1 MSRRKVTIPDIA
13 VAAGVSK
20 STVSLALQ
28 DSAKL
33 RPETR
38 KKVQRVAKRLGYVY
52 NRAAANLRRQSSDI
66 IAMVINDLTNPFF
79 AELAVGIERA
89 LTDAGYVVLLA
100 NTSEDLA
107 RQEKVIATF
116 GEQGA
121 AGLIL
126 CPAYETPP
134 GLAED
139 LSARGMALVTVM
151 RSIEGV
157 PCDFVAPDNP
167 AGTRAATDHLLGQGL
182 RRLAFLGGRE
192 GTQIYNERLAGF
204 LDAHQAA
211 GLPGRRALARGCEL
225 SRAAASRVT
234 EALMAGSAPPEGIV
248 CYSDVVAFGVYVG
261 LDRMGLKA
269 GRDVA
274 VTGFDDVNAAGEVN
288 PALTSVRVFTG
299 KLGALAAETLLRR
312 LADPESPA
320 ATNLIQPELIVRDS
334 STPLPRTAG

>member
-1 MSRRKVTIPDIA
+1 VVEAGVFMSRRKVTIPDIA

-38 KKVQRVAKRLGYVY
+38 RKVQRVAKGLGYVY

-107 RQEKVIATF
+107 RQDGYVVLLANTSEDLARQEKVIATF

-126 CPAYETPP
+126 CPAYETPAT
-134 GLAED
+134 LAED

-151 RSIEGV
+151 RPIDGA
-157 PCDFVAPDNP
+157 PRDFVAPDNP
-167 AGTRAATDHLLGQGL
+167 AGTRAATDHLLSQGL

-192 GTQIYNERLAGF
+192 GTRIYNERLAGF
-204 LDAHQAA
+204 LEAHQAL
-211 GLPGRRALARGCEL
+211 GLPVRQALVRGCEL
-225 SRAAASRVT
+225 SRAAASG
-234 EALMAGSAPPEGIV
+234 AASSAARPPPG
-248 CYSDVVAFGVYVG
+248 
-261 LDRMGLKA
+261 
-269 GRDVA
+269 
-274 VTGFDDVNAAGEVN
+274 
-288 PALTSVRVFTG
+288 
-299 KLGALAAETLLRR
+299 
-312 LADPESPA
+312 
-320 ATNLIQPELIVRDS
+320 
-334 STPLPRTAG
+334 